1 MADRR
6 ALRGAAT
13 LLVGVLM
20 CSGLTSCSHT
30 KSYCSALKED
40 RKQLSTLSDQVGGKG
55 KDGSKAL
62 KRTDSLLSD
71 LRDKAPDDI
80 RKDWDTL
87 VQALDGLVAAI
98 KASGADP
105 KDFQGGRRP
114 AGVTEGQLR
123 AVQQA
128 AAELQA
134 TPVQQAT
141 QSIEQHAQDVCKVDL
156 GSDLGTG

>member
-1 MADRR
+1 MAERR
-6 ALRGAAT
+6 GWRAGAVVLA
-13 LLVGVLM
+13 GVLL

-30 KSYCSALKED
+30 KSYCSTLKAD
-40 RKQLSTLSDQVGGKG
+40 RKQLAALSSEAGGKG
-55 KDGSKAL
+55 KGGAKAL
-62 KRTDSLLSD
+62 SRTDSLLSD

-80 RKDWDTL
+80 RDDWDTL
-87 VQALDGLVAAI
+87 VQALDGLVEAI

-105 KDFQGGRRP
+105 EDFQGGHRP

-134 TPVQQAT
+134 TPVE
-141 QSIEQHAQDVCKVDL
+141 QSTRSIQQHAQDVCKVDL
-156 GSDLGTG
+156 GSDLGSG